1 MNHLLLLLS
10 PSFSNIL
17 LSLLSLKKPS
27 IDPSSLNNYRP
38 ITCVLGFKAI
48 GRVFDFIELFNR
60 P

>member
-1 MNHLLLLLS
+1 MAIDITLMLS
-10 PSFSNIL
+10 DSCV
-17 LSLLSLKKPS
+17 LSYSC
-27 IDPSSLNNYRP
+27 

>member
-1 MNHLLLLLS
+1 M
-10 PSFSNIL
+10 IY
-17 LSLLSLKKPS
+17 
-27 IDPSSLNNYRP
+27 IITIIIY

>member
-1 MNHLLLLLS
+1 MASHGDIPLIKNEV
-10 PSFSNIL
+10 
-17 LSLLSLKKPS
+17 SLF
-27 IDPSSLNNYRP
+27 DQNNVI